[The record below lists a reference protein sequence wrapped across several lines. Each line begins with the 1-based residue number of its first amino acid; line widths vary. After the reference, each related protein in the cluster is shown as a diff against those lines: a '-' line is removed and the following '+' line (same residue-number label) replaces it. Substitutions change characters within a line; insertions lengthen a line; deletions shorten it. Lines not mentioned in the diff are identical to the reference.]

1 MAKREFDV
9 VVIGAGPGGYVAAI
23 RAAQLGMRVACVD
36 KGKTL
41 GGTCLNVGCIPSKAL
56 LQSTELYAWVTK
68 EGKELGVEV
77 SEATVNFE
85 QMMRRKIQVVKSLT
99 DGVAGLF
106 KKNKVERV
114 EGSAKFVDPYA
125 IEVTT
130 EDKTRRIEADYF
142 ILATGSDSIEL
153 PFLKFD
159 EKRVVSSTGVLSLE
173 QIPKR
178 LIVIGGGVI
187 GVELASVYRRLGS
200 DVQVIEMLDEIC
212 IAMDPTIRKY
222 LLRVLKQQGIEFH
235 LSATVKNAKKENDH
249 INVEFE
255 MKSEKD
261 SPTKSLQ
268 GDVVL
273 VAVGRKPYT
282 EGLGLEHIGIE
293 KSKKGFVSVDSF
305 FRTNHQHIFA
315 IGDIIEGPMLAHK
328 ASDEGASA
336 VEIIAGKK
344 AHVNYLAIPNVIYT
358 HPEAAAV
365 GMIEPE
371 AVEAGLDLMIG
382 TAFFKG
388 NARARCMAYTE
399 GLVKIIGDKKSGRV
413 IGLHILGSH
422 ASEMIGEGVIAIDKG
437 ATMQDI
443 ASASHAHPT
452 LTESIKE
459 AAMDALGYAMH

>member
-1 MAKREFDV
+1 MAQREYDV

-23 RAAQLGMRVACVD
+23 RAGQLGMKVACVD
-36 KGKTL
+36 KGKSL

-56 LQSTELYAWVTK
+56 LQSTEYYEMLLK
-68 EGKELGVEV
+68 EGKELGI
-77 SEATVNFE
+77 EASGVNVNFG
-85 QMMRRKIQVVKSLT
+85 QMMDRKAKVVTSLT

-125 IEVTT
+125 IEVVT
-130 EDKTRRIEADYF
+130 EGKTRRIEADHF

-159 EKRVVSSTGVLSLE
+159 EKTIVSSTGVLSLE
-173 QIPKR
+173 KVPKR
-178 LIVIGGGVI
+178 MIVIGGGVI

-212 IAMDPTIRKY
+212 IAMDPTIRKF
-222 LLRVLKQQGIEFH
+222 LQRVLKQQGIEFH
-235 LSATVKNAKKENDH
+235 LSATVKSAKMEKEG
-249 INVEFE
+249 INVGFE
-255 MKSEKD
+255 VGGEA
-261 SPTKSLQ
+261 KSLQ
-268 GDVVL
+268 GDIVL

-282 EGLGLEHIGIE
+282 DDLGLESIGVE
-293 KSKKGFVSVDSF
+293 KSKKGFVTVDGS
-305 FRTNHQHIFA
+305 FRTNLKHIFA

-328 ASDEGASA
+328 ASEEGTAA
-336 VEIIAGKK
+336 VEIIAGKQ
-344 AHVNYLAIPNVIYT
+344 AYVNYLAIPNVIYT

-371 AVEAGLDLMIG
+371 AKEAGLDLMIG

-399 GLVKIIGDKKSGRV
+399 GLVKIIGDKQSGRIV
-413 IGLHILGSH
+413 GLHILGAH
-422 ASEMIGEGVIAIDKG
+422 ASEMIGEGVIAIDKK
-437 ATMQDI
+437 ATMHDV
-443 ASASHAHPT
+443 AYASHAHPT
-452 LTESIKE
+452 LSESIKE
-459 AAMDALGYAMH
+459 AAMDALGFAMH